1 MARKMVVGS
10 LLVLMA
16 VWTVAAQAQAP
27 ASGTQAAAQTAAP
40 AASPAFYAIPIGQ
53 AVSLEDARR
62 AVAAAMAEAQKN
74 HWFMAAAVVDPNGD
88 LVYFERMENVQR
100 GSIKASIGKAR
111 SAALYKRP
119 TKVFEDAIVNSPA
132 GVRLMG
138 LEGAVPLE
146 GGIPLVVDGKL
157 IGGIGLSGD
166 LSSNDGKCA
175 KAGADAL
182 AKK

>member
-1 MARKMVVGS
+1 MAKRILGLWAAGLMV
-10 LLVLMA
+10 LLWAMG
-16 VWTVAAQAQAP
+16 AQAQAGGGQP
-27 ASGTQAAAQTAAP
+27 AP
-40 AASPAFYAIPIGQ
+40 AASPAFYAIPIGPSIS
-53 AVSLEDARR
+53 VDDARK
-62 AVAAAMAEAQKN
+62 AVAAAMAEAQAN
-74 HWFMAAAVVDPNGD
+74 HWFMAGAVVDTNGD
-88 LVYFERMENVQR
+88 LVYFERMDNVQR
-100 GSIKASIGKAR
+100 GSIKAAIGKAR

-157 IGGIGLSGD
+157 VGAIGLSGD

-175 KAGADAL
+175 KAGAEAL